1 MSRAEQ
7 SSTIYRAG
15 TFVVGLLLVLVGLAM
30 WLFSVLLTVPPIF
43 AGLWVWSREFD
54 WGHRLFHAFLRRARS
69 LWSRVKQRPARWA
82 LMTVTG
88 VAAGAA
94 GYWLMAQYL

>member
-1 MSRAEQ
+1 
-7 SSTIYRAG
+7 
-15 TFVVGLLLVLVGLAM
+15 VLGLLLVLVGVAM

-69 LWSRVKQRPARWA
+69 LWSRVKQRPRRWTA
-82 LMTVTG
+82 LTVTG
-88 VAAGAA
+88 VVAGAA
-94 GYWLMAQYL
+94 AYWGIAHHL